1 MALNLRDAMDKH
13 LEGFAMKTV
22 IVVLGLSILSAIVGI
37 FAATELHEM
46 SIEADATQPSQ
57 KIQQWVNQ

>member
-1 MALNLRDAMDKH
+1 MDKH
-13 LEGFAMKTV
+13 LGGFAMKTV
-22 IVVLGLSILSAIVGI
+22 IVVVGLSILSAIVGV